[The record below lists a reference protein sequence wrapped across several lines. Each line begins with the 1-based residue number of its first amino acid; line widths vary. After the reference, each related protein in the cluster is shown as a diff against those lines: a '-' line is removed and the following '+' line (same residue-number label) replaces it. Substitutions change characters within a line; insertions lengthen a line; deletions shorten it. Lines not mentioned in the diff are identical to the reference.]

1 MYQIAFKAMKVLWQ
15 KIYIMPL
22 FILSSENKKSRK
34 RRRGEDEEDDS
45 SRYEK
50 NARTQ
55 FAGDNNQR
63 MKMLLPIKDKGRVIP
78 QMVEIEEME
87 EDEEEVEETSQSKG
101 MIWLCVLG
109 EGGEQGW
116 IAVVTCMHVCAC
128 LHMPIYLIFFSPGFT
143 QFHI

>member
-1 MYQIAFKAMKVLWQ
+1 MMKVLWQ
-15 KIYIMPL
+15 KICPC
-22 FILSSENKKSRK
+22 FILSSENKKNRK

-101 MIWLCVLG
+101 MIWLGVF
-109 EGGEQGW
+109 GGDG
-116 IAVVTCMHVCAC
+116 
-128 LHMPIYLIFFSPGFT
+128 GGG
-143 QFHI
+143 